1 MKPKLTTHA
10 SQRIAERCS
19 IHPDVLIGMII
30 DGATAVIE
38 MLSAAKYAH
47 HLFYSPE
54 DMEWFVAI
62 IKNSRQILT
71 VMPADW
77 EQDRVLITNAQK
89 RSVRKRALEW
99 ERKGAKSSKMHVDHS
114 IQSISTPLVTGT
126 THVAK
131 PIESIGLP
139 GWKVIISYTLN
150 GCHLAKNLVRTTED
164 HGSPDDWSKPGEVHD
179 WVKQRLVETEIP
191 VRAIR
196 GIQLEKKSGSPL
208 DGWTLLEYLPMT
220 QEEIAACA

>member
-19 IHPDVLIGMII
+19 IRQEVLIGMII

-62 IKNSRQILT
+62 VKNSRQILT

-89 RSVRKRALEW
+89 RSVRKRALEC
-99 ERKGAKSSKMHVDHS
+99 ERKGAKSSKMPLDHS
-114 IQSISTPLVTGT
+114 IHSISTPLATGT

-131 PIESIGLP
+131 PSESIGLP
-139 GWKVIISYTLN
+139 GWKVIISYTLD
-150 GCHLAKNLVRTTED
+150 GCPLAKNLGRTAVE
-164 HGSPDDWSKPGEVHD
+164 HGAPDDWVKPSEVHD

-196 GIQLEKKSGSPL
+196 GIRLEKKSGVPM
-208 DGWTLLEYLPMT
+208 DGWSLLENLPMT

>member
-19 IHPDVLIGMII
+19 IRQEVLISMII

-99 ERKGAKSSKMHVDHS
+99 EKKGAKSSKILLDHS
-114 IQSISTPLVTGT
+114 IHSISTPLANGT
-126 THVAK
+126 TNVASLG
-131 PIESIGLP
+131 EAIGLP

-150 GCHLAKNLVRTTED
+150 GCPLAKNLGRTAIE
-164 HGSPDDWSKPGEVHD
+164 HGVPDEWVKPSEVHD
-179 WVKQRLVETEIP
+179 WVKQQLIEAGIP
-191 VRAIR
+191 IRAIKDCR
-196 GIQLEKKSGSPL
+196 VEKKSGVPL
-208 DGWTLLEYLPMT
+208 DGWSLLENLPMT

>member
-1 MKPKLTTHA
+1 
-10 SQRIAERCS
+10 
-19 IHPDVLIGMII
+19 
-30 DGATAVIE
+30 

-89 RSVRKRALEW
+89 RSVRRKALEW
-99 ERKGAKSSKMHVDHS
+99 ERKGAKSSKMHLDHS
-114 IQSISTPLVTGT
+114 IHSNSTPLIPVNTLA
-126 THVAK
+126 AK
-131 PIESIGLP
+131 PSESIGLP
-139 GWKVIISYTLN
+139 GWKVIIGYTLN
-150 GCHLAKNLVRTTED
+150 GCHFAKNLGRTMED
-164 HGSPDDWSKPGEVHD
+164 HGSPDDWNKPGEVHD
-179 WVKQRLVETEIP
+179 WLKQRLVDIEIP

-196 GIQLEKKSGSPL
+196 GIRVEKKSGSPL
-208 DGWTLLEYLPMT
+208 DGWALLENLPMT